1 VCLLAIS
8 LKNRFGYDDSL
19 DVIGVHLVGGLLGA
33 LLLGLFADT
42 AVNELGYDGLL
53 FGGGTELLVDQAV
66 ASAATFAY
74 SFLASLLIAKVIDLA
89 IGLRVSPE
97 QELEGLDRS
106 QHAETA
112 YAFGSIAS
120 GLGTIVSHGSEA
132 DERSTVDV

>member
-1 VCLLAIS
+1 
-8 LKNRFGYDDSL
+8 
-19 DVIGVHLVGGLLGA
+19 
-33 LLLGLFADT
+33 
-42 AVNELGYDGLL
+42 
-53 FGGGTELLVDQAV
+53 V

-74 SFLASLLIAKVIDLA
+74 SFVVSLLIAKVIDLL

-132 DERSTVDV
+132 DQRSTADV